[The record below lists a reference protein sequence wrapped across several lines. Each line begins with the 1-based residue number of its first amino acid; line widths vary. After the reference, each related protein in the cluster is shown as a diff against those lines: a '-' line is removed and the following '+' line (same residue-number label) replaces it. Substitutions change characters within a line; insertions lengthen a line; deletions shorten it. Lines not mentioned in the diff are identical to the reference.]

1 LEIYRTRRHEI
12 KEFVATGATDE
23 EVDRW
28 IRENT
33 TQKDPDG
40 YLIEVGQTKAEAFKN
55 A

>member
-1 LEIYRTRRHEI
+1 MKF

-33 TQKDPDG
+33 THKDQGPTR
-40 YLIEVGQTKAEAFKN
+40 VAA
-55 A
+55 